1 LAKESP
7 ASLEWITTN
16 GRHEIDT
23 PVSPEQYILS
33 INIKRVK
40 DKDERSVNLVAKDL
54 DTLIKIHVNIDSGTY
69 SNYLEY
75 EYEDM

>member
-1 LAKESP
+1 
-7 ASLEWITTN
+7 
-16 GRHEIDT
+16 
-23 PVSPEQYILS
+23 LS